1 MGSTAVE
8 FKPRLSG
15 LNEGERTP
23 TVCVSFG
30 MGLDSSA
37 LLVRWLTDPSTRD
50 FGLED
55 MVVLTAMTGHE
66 SAATLRAVT
75 HHMLPLFRLH
85 SVRFI
90 QIARSQRKTTRAGD
104 GVVVL
109 DDSRFPRQL
118 HAEGLY
124 TLGDEM
130 RSAAT
135 LPQRG
140 GARLCSVHSKGD
152 LLDPVIARITRGR
165 PFRHV
170 IGFEANE
177 RARADKDRLFDTE
190 LRTGWY
196 PLRDW
201 GWTRADCHDFVVDTL
216 GESIPKSC
224 CGFCVFAMS
233 TTNGRAATV
242 QRYRQEPE
250 LGVEAL
256 VLEHLAR
263 SVNPSQTLIEGSS
276 AADLVATAGL
286 TELQQRFEGHLAT
299 CDWSLYEVRRLVRP
313 GRSGGKGIT
322 ARSLRVAATGSRDEM
337 ARQLAGQPGRRVQGA
352 DGIVRHILRDR
363 ATDSCKVD
371 HLYVAAPAGAQDKQR
386 SGFEQWWQE
395 ATGDALF

>member
-1 MGSTAVE
+1 M
-8 FKPRLSG
+8 
-15 LNEGERTP
+15 
-23 TVCVSFG
+23 TVYITT
-30 MGLDSSA
+30 A
-37 LLVRWLTDPSTRD
+37 LLARWLTDPSSRD
-50 FGLED
+50 FALDD

-66 SAATLRAVT
+66 SAATISAVT
-75 HHMLPLFRLH
+75 RHMLPLFQAH

-90 QIARSQRKTTRAGD
+90 QIGRSQRKTTRAGD

-109 DDSRFPRQL
+109 DDSRFPREL

-201 GWTRADCHDFVVDTL
+201 GWTRADCHDFVVDTF

-233 TTNGRAATV
+233 TANGRAATV

-256 VLEHLAR
+256 VLEQLAR
-263 SVNPSQTLIEGSS
+263 SINPSQTLIEGSS

-286 TELQQRFEGHLAT
+286 TEVQQRVEAHLET
-299 CDWSLYEVRRLVRP
+299 CEWSLYEVRRLVRP

-322 ARSLRVAATGSRDEM
+322 ARSLRVAATGSRDQM
-337 ARQLAGQPGRRVQGA
+337 ARQLAGQPGRRVQGP

-363 ATDSCKVD
+363 ATDSSRVD
-371 HLYVAAPAGAQDKQR
+371 HLYVAAPAGGQDKQR

-395 ATGDALF
+395 STGDALF